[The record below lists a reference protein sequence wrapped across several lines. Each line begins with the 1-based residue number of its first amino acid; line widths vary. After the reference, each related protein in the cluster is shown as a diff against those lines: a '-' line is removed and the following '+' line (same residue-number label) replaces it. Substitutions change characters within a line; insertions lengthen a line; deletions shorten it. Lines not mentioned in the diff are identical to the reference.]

1 MARPRFSSFSFSL
14 LVFSQSKDIQHDSRA
29 VAGTERLPGGHFHL
43 EQKNGF
49 AGKTETRRS
58 SRDVTAASD

>member
-1 MARPRFSSFSFSL
+1 M
-14 LVFSQSKDIQHDSRA
+14 KHDSRA
-29 VAGTERLPGGHFHL
+29 VAGTKRLPGGHFHL

-49 AGKTETRRS
+49 AGKTETRRG